1 MPSTFLGLPKRSV
14 AGEAPEHE
22 SNAHAENLQP
32 LNRAFCV
39 FSECASQPSTGLAR
53 ASAVDD
59 FLALW
64 LVCVAD
70 ESDGE
75 VFFNFPLR
83 GVRALARSA

>member
-1 MPSTFLGLPKRSV
+1 MPSTLLGLPRRS
-14 AGEAPEHE
+14 
-22 SNAHAENLQP
+22 
-32 LNRAFCV
+32 
-39 FSECASQPSTGLAR
+39 GLAR

-75 VFFNFPLR
+75 VFFNFPLS